1 MNTLHSIDQLRAG
14 FSYDAIQ
21 IAKESSAKQSEVKS
35 YIKKM
40 PLLIKTNGLAQ
51 TLAFYRAKGTG
62 SKSYQIVYEMLSTW
76 FRAETPFKMM
86 TTEDGFLEQVIR
98 LDTRQYMLLTDETI
112 LLLNWLRRFADIE
125 LKKEG

>member
-76 FRAETPFKMM
+76 FRSETPFKMM